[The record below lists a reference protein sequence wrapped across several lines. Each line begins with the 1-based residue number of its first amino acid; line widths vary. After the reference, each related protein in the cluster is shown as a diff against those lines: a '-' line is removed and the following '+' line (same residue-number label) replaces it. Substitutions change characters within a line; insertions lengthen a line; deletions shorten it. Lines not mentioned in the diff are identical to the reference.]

1 VSGPTHGGSASE
13 VGAGTG
19 ARAVAR
25 ALRSAGVEIVF
36 GLPGVHNLAL
46 WPAFR
51 DAGIRIVG
59 SRHEQGTVY
68 AADGLARATGALGV
82 ALTTTG
88 PGAANTIGAVGEA
101 WASHS
106 PVVVIAT
113 DIPTTQRQPGVYRGV
128 LHESIAQAAMFVAV
142 TKSTIDVADA
152 DGISTAI
159 VTAATLA
166 RSAPTGPVYVGIPT
180 NLLDAPAPAVAGATG
195 EWSANAGDAQPV
207 LDALAGSARPLL
219 WIGGGARDAGDEI
232 GKLALRLGAPIVTTY
247 QARGVIHADH
257 PLLVGAPPHEPP
269 VIELIGQAD
278 LAVVIGSDLD
288 AMTTMGWRLPLPER
302 RVAINVD
309 PVDATK
315 NYAMDATLATDARIA
330 GVLADALPGREPW
343 AGNLAALVE
352 RLRDDLRTTPETA
365 ESIAFLEH
373 TEAALPA
380 DAVVFADMCIPGYW
394 LAGHY
399 RVRSPRGL
407 QYPMGWGTLGFAF
420 PAAIGAAAAFGERGR
435 PVVSVSG
442 DGGMLFAIGE
452 LATAAQER
460 LPLTAVVIDDG
471 GYGMLRYGHDPDV
484 DFGTEL
490 ASVDFA
496 AVARGFGMEARTVE
510 GVGASYRAALAEAV
524 ASGAPNLLHVRAALY
539 PPRST
544 SPRWPLRGA

>member
-1 VSGPTHGGSASE
+1 VTGSETGGSS
-13 VGAGTG
+13 TG
-19 ARAVAR
+19 AQAVAH
-25 ALRSAGVEIVF
+25 ALHSLGVEIAF

-46 WPAFR
+46 WPAFTE
-51 DAGIRIVG
+51 AGIRIVG

-68 AADGLARATGALGV
+68 AADGLARATGGLGV

-152 DGISTAI
+152 DGIGPAI
-159 VTAATLA
+159 ITAATIA
-166 RSAPTGPVYVGIPT
+166 QTAPTGPVYVGVPT
-180 NLLDAPAPAVAGATG
+180 NLLDAPAPIADGHVG
-195 EWSANAGDAQPV
+195 EWDRSRNDVQPI
-207 LDALAGSARPLL
+207 LDAIAASERPLV
-219 WIGGGARDAGDEI
+219 WAGGGARDAGDGI
-232 GKLALRLGAPIVTTY
+232 AALATQLGAPVVTTY
-247 QARGVIHADH
+247 QARGVIPADH

-269 VIELIGQAD
+269 VIDLIEQAD
-278 LAVVIGSDLD
+278 LAIVVGSDLD
-288 AMTTMGWRLPLPER
+288 AMNTMAWRLPLPDR
-302 RVAINVD
+302 RVAINID
-309 PVDATK
+309 AVDATK
-315 NYAMDATLATDARIA
+315 NYSMDATLASDARVAGLIA
-330 GVLADALPGREPW
+330 EAVPPREPW
-343 AGNLAALVE
+343 AGDLATLVKT
-352 RLRDDLRTTPETA
+352 LRDEMRTTPETA

-399 RVRSPRGL
+399 RVRTARSL
-407 QYPMGWGTLGFAF
+407 HYPMGWGTLGFAF
-420 PAAIGAAAAFGERGR
+420 PAAIGAAAAVQTEGR
-435 PVVSVSG
+435 RVVSVSG

-452 LATAAQER
+452 LATAAQEG

-471 GYGMLRYGHDPDV
+471 GYGMLRYGHDPDA

-490 ASVDFA
+490 ATPDFA
-496 AVARGFGMEARTVE
+496 AVARGFGIAARTVA
-510 GVGASYRAALAEAV
+510 GVGDSYQAALAEAV
-524 ASGAPNLLHVRAALY
+524 ASGAPNLLHVRARLY

-544 SPRWPLRGA
+544 SPRWPL

>member
-1 VSGPTHGGSASE
+1 MTVSATSGSP
-13 VGAGTG
+13 TG
-19 ARAVAR
+19 AQAVAR
-25 ALRSAGVEIVF
+25 ALRSLGVETAF
-36 GLPGVHNLAL
+36 GLPGVHNLSL
-46 WPAFR
+46 WPAFA

-68 AADGLARATGALGV
+68 AADGLARATGGLGV

-88 PGAANTIGAVGEA
+88 PGAANTVGAVGEA

-113 DIPTTQRQPGVYRGV
+113 DIPTTQRRVGVYRGV

-152 DGISTAI
+152 DGIGTAI
-159 VTAATLA
+159 ATAATIA
-166 RSAPTGPVYVGIPT
+166 RTAPTGPVYVGIPT
-180 NLLDAPAPAVAGATG
+180 NLLAAPAPAV
-195 EWSANAGDAQPV
+195 DAPWGMWPDLPEPEIQPV
-207 LDALAGSARPLL
+207 LDAIAVSERPLI
-219 WIGGGARDAGDEI
+219 WIGGGARDADAEI
-232 GKLALRLGAPIVTTY
+232 AALATRLGAPVVATY
-247 QARGVIHADH
+247 QARGVLHADH

-269 VIELIGQAD
+269 VIDLIEQAD
-278 LAVVIGSDLD
+278 LAIVIGSDLD
-288 AMTTMGWRLPLPER
+288 AMNTMAWRLPLPER

-309 PVDATK
+309 PTDAAK
-315 NYAMDATLATDARIA
+315 NYSMDATIAAGALIA
-330 GVLADALPGREPW
+330 GSLADAVPAREPW
-343 AGNLAALVE
+343 AGDLVALVKT
-352 RLRDDLRTTPETA
+352 LRDEMRTTPETA

-380 DAVVFADMCIPGYW
+380 EAVVFADMCIPGYW

-399 RVRSPRGL
+399 RVRSTRSL
-407 QYPMGWGTLGFAF
+407 HYPMGWGTLGFAF
-420 PAAIGAAAAFGERGR
+420 PAAIGAAAAFQASAR

-452 LATAAQER
+452 LATAAHER
-460 LPLTAVVIDDG
+460 LPLTAVVVDDG
-471 GYGMLRYGHDPDV
+471 GYGMLRYGHDPDA

-490 ASVDFA
+490 STPDFA
-496 AVARGFGMEARTVE
+496 AVARGFGIAARTVD
-510 GVGASYRAALAEAV
+510 GVGESYQAALAEAV
-524 ASGAPNLLHVRAALY
+524 ASGVPNLLHVRARLY

>member
-1 VSGPTHGGSASE
+1 MTSATSGSP
-13 VGAGTG
+13 TG
-19 ARAVAR
+19 AQAVAH
-25 ALRSAGVEIVF
+25 ALRSLGVATAF

-46 WPAFR
+46 WPALTE
-51 DAGIRIVG
+51 AGIRIVG

-68 AADGLARATGALGV
+68 AADGLARATGGLGV

-88 PGAANTIGAVGEA
+88 PGAANTVGAIGEA

-142 TKSTIDVADA
+142 TKSTIDVVDA
-152 DGISTAI
+152 DGIGAAI
-159 VTAATLA
+159 ITAATIALT
-166 RSAPTGPVYVGIPT
+166 APTGPVYVGVPT
-180 NLLDAPAPAVAGATG
+180 NLLDAPAPVTKAAAG
-195 EWSANAGDAQPV
+195 EWEPSRNDAQPI
-207 LDALAGSARPLL
+207 LDAIATSQRPLV
-219 WIGGGARDAGDEI
+219 WAGGGARDAGDGI
-232 GKLALRLGAPIVTTY
+232 AALATQLGAPVVTTY
-247 QARGVIHADH
+247 QARGIISADH

-269 VIELIGQAD
+269 VIDLIEQAD
-278 LAVVIGSDLD
+278 LAIVVGSDLD
-288 AMTTMGWRLPLPER
+288 AMNTMAWRLPLPDR
-302 RVAINVD
+302 RVAINID
-309 PVDATK
+309 AVDATK
-315 NYAMDATLATDARIA
+315 NYSMDATLTADARAAGLIA
-330 GVLADALPGREPW
+330 GAVPAREPW
-343 AGNLAALVE
+343 AGNLAALVKS
-352 RLRDDLRTTPETA
+352 LRDEMRTTPETA

-399 RVRSPRGL
+399 RVRTARSL
-407 QYPMGWGTLGFAF
+407 HYPMGWGTLGFAF
-420 PAAIGAAAAFGERGR
+420 PAAIGAAAALQTEGR

-452 LATAAQER
+452 LATAAQEG
-460 LPLTAVVIDDG
+460 LPLTAVVVDDG
-471 GYGMLRYGHDPDV
+471 GYGMLRYGNDPDT

-490 ASVDFA
+490 ATPDFA
-496 AVARGFGMEARTVE
+496 VVARGFGVTARAVD
-510 GVGASYRAALAEAV
+510 GVGDSYRAALAEAV
-524 ASGAPNLLHVRAALY
+524 ASGAPNLLHVRARLY